1 MSQRRPHPEQPDN
14 FAFTE
19 ANLAWAYERIAM
31 YPEGRQASAVIPLLW
46 RAQEQ
51 EGWLSVAAMEV
62 VAGMLDMAPI
72 RVMEVATFYTMFHLA
87 PVGRHAHVQCCGT
100 TPCMLRGAEDLVA
113 ACRESIGP
121 EPGVPYHDGAVSWE
135 EVECLGACSNAPVV
149 QIGPDYYEDLT
160 PEALRRMVAEFRQ
173 GGRPRPGSAIGR
185 FSSEPRDGAKT
196 LKETSR
202 ASDAN
207 ASVALALEERGR
219 RRHERTGRL

>member
-1 MSQRRPHPEQPDN
+1 MSLRRPHPEQPAS
-14 FAFTE
+14 FSFTE
-19 ANLAWAYERIAM
+19 TNLAWARERIAM

-51 EGWLSVAAMEV
+51 EGWLPVAAMEA
-62 VAGMLDMAPI
+62 VAGMLGMAPI

-87 PVGRHAHVQCCGT
+87 PVGRLAHVQCCGT
-100 TPCMLRGAEDLVA
+100 TPCMLRGAEGLVGV
-113 ACRESIGP
+113 CREAIGP
-121 EPGVPYHDGAVSWE
+121 EPGVPYQDGALSWE

-160 PEALRRMVAEFRQ
+160 PEALRRMIGELREGRQ
-173 GGRPRPGSAIGR
+173 PRPGSAIGR

-196 LKETSR
+196 LQETSR

-207 ASVALALEERGR
+207 ASVALALEKRGAKAA
-219 RRHERTGRL
+219 